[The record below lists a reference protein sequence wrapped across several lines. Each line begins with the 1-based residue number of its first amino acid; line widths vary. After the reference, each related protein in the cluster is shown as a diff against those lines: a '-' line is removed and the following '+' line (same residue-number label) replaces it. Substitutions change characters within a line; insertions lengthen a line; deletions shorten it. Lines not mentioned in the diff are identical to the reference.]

1 METVIP
7 GTLDDL
13 VVDVLT
19 AQHSGHSDTSQIVS
33 SPDQPLRQDVR
44 GESSPHQTRYPSLVT
59 QPSLEDS
66 CDDTGSKSPENVP
79 STQDLRVTRNHSRSL
94 DPDTHMAR
102 TKSRSL
108 DPEAPLTRKNTRFSD
123 HEDFMTRKGS
133 RSLDPEAPMALKKV
147 NSSGATQQIPKQGLA
162 RTSSSVTIDLQSL
175 SDDRSRSP
183 SVDPMDVE
191 SIVRERSNQSSL
203 VSSRAPTLQEEMS
216 KTLSSSSFVGFQTSD
231 IGTSVPQCRAFA
243 NDQRLTEVDE
253 RNQSP
258 VTVNDQ
264 TFLENRSSSA
274 YLVTRSSQTR
284 VYGLSRS
291 STPDISNETPSDES
305 SRGST
310 PVFVEAY
317 DPSPMCVSTQTSVN
331 KSVYGRVCASTQTW
345 SHGRSNMLSKQ
356 VPPTEPEE
364 TNDDLP
370 VISSS
375 KTHGEAKSRGLQLD
389 CTSRVKTQQK
399 SVFGIKRNVR
409 KNTLQAASSTPVSVK
424 KRRINTSRI
433 TSKRAVKKRKPKRL
447 TSPATKLTIKLRV
460 RKYPQHT
467 PAPGGP
473 QAQHARRSKRLPT
486 INNPVKSK
494 TITKSRNVHTKSPS
508 SGNTSTDE
516 APEGASRTLKIDDTT
531 PSMSSASQPSRTER
545 FGTSSQ
551 VIPGDE
557 ETEDRTVNG
566 KLEGESCLTNT
577 VYTVPHNTKAKAP
590 QRLVPTAHENTPKR
604 KQTAEATAARKKH
617 REDESNT
624 VCSRNTGKKH
634 HRPDN
639 HTVNNSYNTTEVF
652 EAVENGDLERLQE
665 VIQLTGP
672 TARDQQTGCTLLHAA
687 ADSNQPE
694 VLSFLLKLISP
705 NIVNK
710 EGQTPAHLAALKGHT
725 QVLKI
730 LLADEDFNLN
740 KRDNHNRTFKDLLSA
755 PLFLAVL
762 SGSVSH
768 IENLLQLGADP
779 DHHSGELVR
788 GALSRELCVTTPR
801 HLARTLD
808 REYMLRW
815 FHTDATRG
823 RDKKNEAEESAT
835 CINNLAATFRL
846 ETNSSSSMS
855 PNAFT
860 NRQVSARRRV
870 IVSLVSKCQKGSAKV
885 SSRTSITSTH
895 TRSLRYRLN
904 STGKKLVKI
913 FKCVEEGDLKR
924 LQDLLLVTGPAV
936 CRQQTGWS
944 LLHAAADSNQPEVLS
959 FLLKLISPNIVNKE
973 GQTPAHLAALK
984 GHTQVLKIL
993 LADEDFNLNKRDNHN
1008 RTFKD
1013 LLAAPL
1019 FEAVLWWDT
1028 SKIQHLLQL
1037 GADPDYHAGHLVQG
1051 ALTRELQVT
1060 TPRHLALS
1068 LLREP
1073 IFDNF
1078 PQRGTPKR
1086 VSEQRDEHSS
1096 DDTISGTP
1104 FNLLPIGPLR
1114 LNVRPGSVQTS
1125 GPDVYRMDTDPRGYV
1140 CILSYS
1146 SFQERPDLVLEGS
1159 NSDVKNL
1166 SNVFGK
1172 MGYTG
1177 HSHCSLTAQ
1186 ETKQVLTSVREMQL
1200 LDRVGCAVFII
1211 SSHGIGNEKFLTSDM
1226 RVLSTQWV
1234 CELFKDSECP
1244 GLKNKPKLFIFDFCC
1259 GYYKEENVRRNKRV
1273 KYTRVEEPLQDTVC
1287 LYSSSGSFTSYSFT
1301 KEGTAFNTALCRTL
1315 AQHSHHHE
1323 LADLYRQLL
1332 KECTNNSYTGS
1343 PQLHNFGFTKK
1354 FFFNPIH

>member
-1 METVIP
+1 
-7 GTLDDL
+7 
-13 VVDVLT
+13 
-19 AQHSGHSDTSQIVS
+19 
-33 SPDQPLRQDVR
+33 
-44 GESSPHQTRYPSLVT
+44 
-59 QPSLEDS
+59 
-66 CDDTGSKSPENVP
+66 
-79 STQDLRVTRNHSRSL
+79 
-94 DPDTHMAR
+94 
-102 TKSRSL
+102 
-108 DPEAPLTRKNTRFSD
+108 
-123 HEDFMTRKGS
+123 
-133 RSLDPEAPMALKKV
+133 
-147 NSSGATQQIPKQGLA
+147 
-162 RTSSSVTIDLQSL
+162 
-175 SDDRSRSP
+175 
-183 SVDPMDVE
+183 
-191 SIVRERSNQSSL
+191 
-203 VSSRAPTLQEEMS
+203 
-216 KTLSSSSFVGFQTSD
+216 
-231 IGTSVPQCRAFA
+231 
-243 NDQRLTEVDE
+243 
-253 RNQSP
+253 
-258 VTVNDQ
+258 
-264 TFLENRSSSA
+264 
-274 YLVTRSSQTR
+274 
-284 VYGLSRS
+284 
-291 STPDISNETPSDES
+291 
-305 SRGST
+305 
-310 PVFVEAY
+310 
-317 DPSPMCVSTQTSVN
+317 MCVSTQTSVN

-409 KNTLQAASSTPVSVK
+409 KNTLQAASSAPVSVK

-557 ETEDRTVNG
+557 ETEDRTVKG

-639 HTVNNSYNTTEVF
+639 HTVNNSYNTVRCSYLLTEVF

-835 CINNLAATFRL
+835 CINNLAATFRVSTL
-846 ETNSSSSMS
+846 STLN
-855 PNAFT
+855 FT
-860 NRQVSARRRV
+860 DIARV
-870 IVSLVSKCQKGSAKV
+870 I
-885 SSRTSITSTH
+885 
-895 TRSLRYRLN
+895 
-904 STGKKLVKI
+904 
-913 FKCVEEGDLKR
+913 
-924 LQDLLLVTGPAV
+924 LL
-936 CRQQTGWS
+936 
-944 LLHAAADSNQPEVLS
+944 
-959 FLLKLISPNIVNKE
+959 
-973 GQTPAHLAALK
+973 
-984 GHTQVLKIL
+984 
-993 LADEDFNLNKRDNHN
+993 
-1008 RTFKD
+1008 
-1013 LLAAPL
+1013 
-1019 FEAVLWWDT
+1019 
-1028 SKIQHLLQL
+1028 
-1037 GADPDYHAGHLVQG
+1037 
-1051 ALTRELQVT
+1051 
-1060 TPRHLALS
+1060 
-1068 LLREP
+1068 
-1073 IFDNF
+1073 
-1078 PQRGTPKR
+1078 
-1086 VSEQRDEHSS
+1086 
-1096 DDTISGTP
+1096 TIA
-1104 FNLLPIGPLR
+1104 
-1114 LNVRPGSVQTS
+1114 
-1125 GPDVYRMDTDPRGYV
+1125 Y
-1140 CILSYS
+1140 
-1146 SFQERPDLVLEGS
+1146 
-1159 NSDVKNL
+1159 
-1166 SNVFGK
+1166 
-1172 MGYTG
+1172 
-1177 HSHCSLTAQ
+1177 
-1186 ETKQVLTSVREMQL
+1186 KQ
-1200 LDRVGCAVFII
+1200 
-1211 SSHGIGNEKFLTSDM
+1211 
-1226 RVLSTQWV
+1226 
-1234 CELFKDSECP
+1234 
-1244 GLKNKPKLFIFDFCC
+1244 
-1259 GYYKEENVRRNKRV
+1259 
-1273 KYTRVEEPLQDTVC
+1273 
-1287 LYSSSGSFTSYSFT
+1287 
-1301 KEGTAFNTALCRTL
+1301 
-1315 AQHSHHHE
+1315 
-1323 LADLYRQLL
+1323 
-1332 KECTNNSYTGS
+1332 
-1343 PQLHNFGFTKK
+1343 
-1354 FFFNPIH
+1354 